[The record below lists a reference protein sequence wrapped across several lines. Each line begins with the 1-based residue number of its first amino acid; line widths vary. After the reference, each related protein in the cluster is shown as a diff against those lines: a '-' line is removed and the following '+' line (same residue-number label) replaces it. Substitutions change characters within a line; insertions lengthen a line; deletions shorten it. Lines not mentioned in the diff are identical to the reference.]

1 MIDGSKNAWM
11 YVLKKGWMK
20 GWMKGRMNEW
30 KDGWKEGWMNEW
42 MNTWIYSSG
51 WWVPKYLGP
60 GADTPSSKLLW
71 PDKAYLWAGQSNP
84 PLFSRLG
91 VTPGVIEGVARGVVV
106 ADRLGKPCVI
116 DP

>member
-1 MIDGSKNAWM
+1 MNDWM
-11 YVLKKGWMK
+11 NE
-20 GWMKGRMNEW
+20 RMNEW
-30 KDGWKEGWMNEW
+30 MNERMNKW
-42 MNTWIYSSG
+42 INTWIYSSG
-51 WWVPKYLGP
+51 WWVPKNLGP

-71 PDKAYLWAGQSNP
+71 PDKAYLWAGQSNH